1 MPAAAL
7 TREKRIFRMDMTDN
21 DRKNDRKRER
31 EREQRKKPPEE
42 VIRRL
47 NPRYVFNDPNVF
59 FHDLLM
65 EQQEQQ

>member
-1 MPAAAL
+1 MPAAAQA
-7 TREKRIFRMDMTDN
+7 REKRIFRMDKKDMVRKTDH
-21 DRKNDRKRER
+21 R
-31 EREQRKKPPEE
+31 REQIKKPPEE
-42 VIRRL
+42 VIKRL

>member
-1 MPAAAL
+1 MYTL
-7 TREKRIFRMDMTDN
+7 SQER
-21 DRKNDRKRER
+21 DRKAKERER

-42 VIRRL
+42 LIKRL

>member
-1 MPAAAL
+1 
-7 TREKRIFRMDMTDN
+7 MDMRDM